1 MQEYAFKIQ
10 KQYED
15 TNKEQQKLLER
26 QLEELNKTD
35 KAPTGLKVMMGIQT
49 GMMKKVVDNVQP
61 NIKLNERNR
70 LIYPDGTEVPLVVPI
85 SIEER
90 RQLMKDIAAD
100 TKLQINKSVDDLVF
114 KALDPFKK
122 QQKKIENDVY
132 TLKINIKEYTET
144 ELKNTHEKFSA
155 EVKGL
160 QNQLEET
167 FGIW

>member
-26 QLEELNKTD
+26 QLEELKKTD

-70 LIYPDGTEVPLVVPI
+70 LIYLDGTKVPLVVPN
-85 SIEER
+85 SKEER
-90 RQLMKDIAAD
+90 RQLMKDIAA
-100 TKLQINKSVDDLVF
+100 
-114 KALDPFKK
+114 
-122 QQKKIENDVY
+122 
-132 TLKINIKEYTET
+132 
-144 ELKNTHEKFSA
+144 
-155 EVKGL
+155 
-160 QNQLEET
+160 
-167 FGIW
+167 

>member
-1 MQEYAFKIQ
+1 
-10 KQYED
+10 
-15 TNKEQQKLLER
+15 
-26 QLEELNKTD
+26 
-35 KAPTGLKVMMGIQT
+35 
-49 GMMKKVVDNVQP
+49 
-61 NIKLNERNR
+61 
-70 LIYPDGTEVPLVVPI
+70 
-85 SIEER
+85 
-90 RQLMKDIAAD
+90 
-100 TKLQINKSVDDLVF
+100 VDDLVF